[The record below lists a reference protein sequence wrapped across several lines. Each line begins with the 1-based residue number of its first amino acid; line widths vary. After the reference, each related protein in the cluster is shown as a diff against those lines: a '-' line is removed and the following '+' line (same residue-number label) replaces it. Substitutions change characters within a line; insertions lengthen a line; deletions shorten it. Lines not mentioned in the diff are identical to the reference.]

1 MSTRT
6 RIWVLAVSIAA
17 GPVIGIAAFA
27 LFVAIAPS
35 LAWPLGLLVLLGA
48 PGFCC
53 YVLGRRFGSRGLA
66 NAAAIV
72 AAVSSLV
79 TAVVLVA
86 WAFSSASFG

>member
-1 MSTRT
+1 
-6 RIWVLAVSIAA
+6 VLAVSITA

-27 LFVAIAPS
+27 LFAVIAPS
-35 LAWPLGLLVLLGA
+35 LAWPLGLLLLLGA
-48 PGFCC
+48 PAFCC
-53 YVLGRRFGSRGLA
+53 YLIGRRFGSRGLA

-86 WAFSSASFG
+86 WAFSNASFG